1 MFIVR
6 RKFGNQVRCPRPT
19 PHSKRRDFFRAM
31 CKPLLRLD
39 APRVTMVA

>member
-6 RKFGNQVRCPRPT
+6 RKFGNQVRCPLPT
-19 PHSKRRDFFRAM
+19 PHSAYRDFFRAM
-31 CKPLLRLD
+31 CKALLRLD

>member
-6 RKFGNQVRCPRPT
+6 RKFGNQVRCRGPT
-19 PHSKRRDFFRAM
+19 PHSTRCDFFRAM

-39 APRVTMVA
+39 AQPGTMVA